1 MFAVDV
7 LVEAVDVARAPSTV
21 GHGGNVLV
29 EGVDDELSLGLEV
42 ELKKR
47 CGSQEMFKPV
57 VLHHRYNTCRGR
69 RALIDL
75 MGDTPCA
82 AEISSSWN

>member
-7 LVEAVDVARAPSTV
+7 LVEAVDVARAPST
-21 GHGGNVLV
+21 VLV